1 MAKKKSLF
9 VLIPIVIVFGI
20 GCSKESGEP
29 KNDGGAAGSSCDGI
43 NAKFNTDVLP
53 LIQTKC
59 ATGGG
64 CHGAGSTNG
73 PGALTSFNQIENA
86 AGSIKNAVVSG
97 RMPLGGTLTNT
108 QIKQISCWVNNGAP
122 NN

>member
-1 MAKKKSLF
+1 MAPKKTRLA
-9 VLIPIVIVFGI
+9 LIPIMIIFAI

-29 KNDGGAAGSSCDGI
+29 DNNGDAAGSCEGI
-43 NAKFNTDVLP
+43 NAKFSSDVLP

-59 ATGGG
+59 AIGGG

-86 AGSIKNAVVSG
+86 AGSIKNAVLSG
-97 RMPLGGTLTNT
+97 RMPLGGTLTNA
-108 QIKQISCWVNNGAP
+108 QIKQISCWVNSGSP

>member
-1 MAKKKSLF
+1 MATKKSLLA
-9 VLIPIVIVFGI
+9 LILIGIVFAM
-20 GCSKESGEP
+20 GCSKESGKP
-29 KNDGGAAGSSCDGI
+29 NNSGDPAGSSCDGI
-43 NAKFNTDVLP
+43 NAKFSSDVLP

-59 ATGGG
+59 ATGGA

-86 AGSIKNAVVSG
+86 AGSIKDAVLSG

-122 NN
+122 DN

>member
-1 MAKKKSLF
+1 MATKTTLLA
-9 VLIPIVIVFGI
+9 LIMIMIVFGI

-29 KNDGGAAGSSCDGI
+29 VNGDAAGSSCEGI
-43 NAKFNTDVLP
+43 NAKFSSDVMP

-59 ATGGG
+59 ATGVG

-73 PGALTSFNQIENA
+73 PGALTSFNQIKNA
-86 AGSIKNAVVSG
+86 AGNIKNAVLSG
-97 RMPLGGTLTNT
+97 RMPLGGTLTIT
-108 QIKQISCWVNNGAP
+108 QIKQISCWVNNGTL